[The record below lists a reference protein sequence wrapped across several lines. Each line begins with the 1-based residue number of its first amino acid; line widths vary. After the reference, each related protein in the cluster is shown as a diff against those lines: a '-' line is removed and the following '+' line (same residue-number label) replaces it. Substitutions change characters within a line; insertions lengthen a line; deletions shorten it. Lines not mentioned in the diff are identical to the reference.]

1 MPESA
6 WLQELEDRGLIA
18 DCTDLEALDERL
30 SGAPARL
37 YIGFDPSAPSLHAG
51 SLIPLFLVRRFR
63 AHGHS
68 PVCLIGGAT
77 GMIGDPTGRSD
88 ERNLLSE
95 EVLDEY
101 RESLGAQIRA
111 LVGEDVL
118 VVDNRDWLGPIPVL
132 TFLREVGVHFP
143 VSIMLNRE
151 SVRQRRESPTGIT
164 FTEFSYQLLQGYDFW
179 WLRTHEDV
187 ELQIGGTDQWGNIT
201 AGIDYMRRRDGSVAW
216 GLVFP
221 LLLKAD
227 GSKFG
232 KSSGGGN
239 VWLDREL
246 TSPFEFWQFWFNTD
260 DADVEEMLMRFCER
274 PVDEIRAIGARHAAN
289 PPAREAQRVLANDVT
304 TWVHGVELARAAE
317 QAAGVLFGRDARAGE
332 ALDEPAL
339 DLVEREVGALRLSR
353 KELDGMPVAELAV
366 RGGLVPSLNE
376 ARRVAS
382 GGGLYVGD
390 KAVEAAA
397 TFSLNDLAEPG
408 WALVRRGRRN
418 WLLVRATD

>member
-6 WLQELEDRGLIA
+6 WLQELEDRGLVA
-18 DCTDLEALDERL
+18 DCTDLEALDQRL
-30 SGAPARL
+30 SSGPARL

-63 AHGHS
+63 AHGHA
-68 PVCLIGGAT
+68 PVCLIGSAT

-88 ERNLLSE
+88 ERNLLSD

-201 AGIDYMRRRDGSVAW
+201 AGI
-216 GLVFP
+216 
-221 LLLKAD
+221 
-227 GSKFG
+227 
-232 KSSGGGN
+232 
-239 VWLDREL
+239 
-246 TSPFEFWQFWFNTD
+246 
-260 DADVEEMLMRFCER
+260 
-274 PVDEIRAIGARHAAN
+274 
-289 PPAREAQRVLANDVT
+289 
-304 TWVHGVELARAAE
+304 
-317 QAAGVLFGRDARAGE
+317 
-332 ALDEPAL
+332 
-339 DLVEREVGALRLSR
+339 
-353 KELDGMPVAELAV
+353 
-366 RGGLVPSLNE
+366 
-376 ARRVAS
+376 
-382 GGGLYVGD
+382 
-390 KAVEAAA
+390 
-397 TFSLNDLAEPG
+397 
-408 WALVRRGRRN
+408 
-418 WLLVRATD
+418 